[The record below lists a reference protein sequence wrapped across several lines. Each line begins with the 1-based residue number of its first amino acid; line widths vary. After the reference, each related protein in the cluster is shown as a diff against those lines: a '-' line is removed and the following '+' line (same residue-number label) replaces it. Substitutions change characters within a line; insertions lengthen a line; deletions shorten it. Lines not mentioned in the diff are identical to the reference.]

1 MRIGR
6 DHQAGA
12 RVTLAVGESE
22 SGLLPGSSP
31 DVNHVKAAKHNPI
44 AAFGALND
52 NAGGGGIQHTK
63 PVGAPP
69 IGSAASSLEANA
81 GCTLWGCSRGAS
93 GGKQMKAVR
102 FHQHGGPDVLKY
114 EDAPDPKIQANEVLV
129 KIKTCA
135 LNHVDLWLRVGVAA
149 WKLPMPHIVGSD
161 ISGEVGE
168 IGALVTRV
176 RPGDRVLLS
185 PGISCGQCEAC
196 FKGLDSACRSYT
208 LFGVAVDGGYAEYV
222 KSPEVNVIPIPG
234 DLSFDEA
241 AAVPLVFVTAW
252 HMLMTRAQLKPG
264 EDVLVI
270 GAGSGVGSAAIQ
282 LAKLMQARV
291 IAVAGSDEKLEK
303 ARALG
308 ADAVINRKKQS
319 ITEEVKRLTNKRGV
333 DVVFE
338 HVGAA
343 VWDACFDSL
352 ATYGR
357 LVTCG
362 TTSGPLVT
370 LNLQALYGRQRT
382 ILGSFMGGKGELM
395 EALRF
400 IGQRKLKAV
409 IDSAF
414 PLREAAAAQQ
424 KMESGDFF
432 GKILLHP

>member
-1 MRIGR
+1 M
-6 DHQAGA
+6 
-12 RVTLAVGESE
+12 
-22 SGLLPGSSP
+22 
-31 DVNHVKAAKHNPI
+31 
-44 AAFGALND
+44 
-52 NAGGGGIQHTK
+52 
-63 PVGAPP
+63 
-69 IGSAASSLEANA
+69 
-81 GCTLWGCSRGAS
+81 
-93 GGKQMKAVR
+93 QMKAVR

-114 EDAPDPKIQANEVLV
+114 EDAPDPRIQANEVLV
-129 KIKTCA
+129 KVKTCA
-135 LNHVDLWLRVGVAA
+135 LNHLDVWLRIGVAA
-149 WKLPMPHIVGSD
+149 SKLPMPHIVGSD
-161 ISGEVGE
+161 MAGEVVE

-176 RPGDRVLLS
+176 KPGDRVLLS

-208 LFGVAVDGGYAEYV
+208 LFGVLVDGGYAEYV

-241 AAVPLVFVTAW
+241 AAVSLVFVTAW

-282 LAKLMQARV
+282 VAKLMQARV

-303 ARALG
+303 ALALG
-308 ADAVINRKKQS
+308 ADAVINRNKQS
-319 ITEEVKRLTNKRGV
+319 IADEVRRLTNKRGV

-343 VWDACFDSL
+343 VWEACFDSL

-362 TTSGPLVT
+362 TTSGPMVT
-370 LNLQALYGRQRT
+370 LDMQALFGRQRT
-382 ILGSFMGGKGELM
+382 ILGSFMGGKGELL
-395 EALRF
+395 EALKF

-409 IDSAF
+409 VDSAF
-414 PLREAAAAQQ
+414 PLSEAATAQH
-424 KMESGDFF
+424 KMEDGHFF